1 MRTRRL
7 SRGAH
12 GCLCAAILIALV
24 PVAARAQVGATT
36 DIITG
41 MVVDA
46 SGAPLEGV
54 TIEARSLDLQVS
66 RTAVTDARGRYTI
79 LFPDG
84 GGQYQMSARMIGIL
98 PQTVLL
104 IRHADEDRL
113 IWDVQLTYGA
123 FALDPLVVTGEANQ
137 RRVQMPE
144 RPTPGSVQR
153 VVTPDMLA
161 NLPIDASDLALLAIL
176 VPGAVVFDATDS
188 TSASY
193 SVAGQRPEANAITLD
208 GLTSGSGQVPSEGLR
223 ATRVVTSTYDV
234 SRGRFSGGMTSS
246 TSRTGSNAVQGSAS
260 YALRD
265 DGLAFEGSDPTAFTS
280 GFTQHAL
287 GGGVGGPLVAGRLF
301 AYLSG
306 SVRLRSDATTSL
318 TAATPTDLE
327 RLGVSPDSV
336 ARFLDIVDAIGAA
349 PDSRYEGDR
358 ANDQYSAML
367 RFDYL
372 LGSSHTL
379 MLRGDWRDQRQDP
392 TRLGPTALPE
402 TSGDNGSLGGG
413 LMASLSSRF
422 STRVVNEF
430 RAYASRSSRD
440 GDPYWYVPQGRVQV
454 ASDLDDGSIGINT
467 LVMGGSTG
475 MPSSSSARSLEM
487 SDEVSWLPGSAS
499 HRLKLGGFFRAEE
512 SRDFTSANQ
521 WGTYTYHSLAD
532 LEAGA
537 PASYRRI
544 LDATQRTSTA
554 YEYAGYAADVWMPAR
569 SFQLNYGVRA
579 EATVLGNPPPYNP
592 GLDSAFGVRT
602 DRLPSEFDVSPR
614 VGFTWMVGAGLAT
627 PPAFIFSGGV
637 GRFRSPVPGGLVSQ
651 VQSSTGLRTAES
663 VLECIGGLVPS
674 PDWGLFQQ
682 DTSSIP
688 ATCTGPPTR
697 IDPSA
702 PAAAVFTQ
710 DFGAPK
716 AWRASLGVQRNLTA
730 LLRLS
735 VGFNYARGVDQY
747 GFKDLNLRTD
757 GGFTLPG
764 EADRPVFV
772 DPTLI
777 VPETGAI
784 TSRASR
790 VDSSY
795 AQVLEI
801 GSDLAS
807 DTKQL
812 TVSLGGV
819 TRGGV
824 VLQTAYTLSFVRDQ
838 SSQSAG
844 FGGGRAGG
852 GSTSGNP
859 NIPEWGRS
867 SMERRH
873 SFLGTVSYPFGAS
886 LDLTAIG
893 RLSSGTPYTPMVAAD
908 INGDGAANDQAFVF
922 DPGSVPGMAELLNST
937 SSGARACLEQQ
948 IGQVAERNSCLGP
961 WQGSLDFQLNYRPG
975 FWGMNRRVTVSLTTV
990 NLLHGV
996 DQLLH
1001 GANGLKGWGMQTR
1014 PDDQL
1019 LFVTGFD
1026 PAQQQFQYAVNERF
1040 GASNPQQQ
1048 AFRQPFQIGIQ
1059 VRATFGPDRGRD
1071 ALLAMRGAGGRGG
1084 MGGGVGG
1091 AGIGGRPGAGEGR
1104 FTPAD
1109 FVDRFRTLLVNPAA
1123 LVLERVDSLGLSHD
1137 QIDRLAV
1144 LRDSL
1149 AAVNDSLA
1157 ADLQQQVEGLA
1168 GQDVQ
1173 ALLGAIRPKMQEA
1186 QQNVRRSLETV
1197 KSVLTEEQW
1206 KLLPDRIRRL
1216 GEPPGPGRGMRPPP
1230 GGEL

>member
-1 MRTRRL
+1 MSVRLVLRYLRTCAVAAGL
-7 SRGAH
+7 SALLPVPSRG
-12 GCLCAAILIALV
+12 
-24 PVAARAQVGATT
+24 QVGATT

-41 MVVDA
+41 VVVDA
-46 SGAPLEGV
+46 SGVPLEGV

-84 GGQYQMSARMIGIL
+84 GGQYQMSARMIGVL

-113 IWDVQLTYGA
+113 IWDVQLAYGA
-123 FALDPLVVTGEANQ
+123 FALEPLVVTGEAAR
-137 RRVQMPE
+137 RRVQMPD
-144 RPTPGSVQR
+144 RPTPGSVQQ
-153 VVTPDMLA
+153 VVTPDLLA

-208 GLTSGSGQVPSEGLR
+208 GMTSNSGQAPSEGLR
-223 ATRVVTSTYDV
+223 ATRVVTNTYDV
-234 SRGRFSGGMTSS
+234 SRGRFSGGMMSS
-246 TSRTGSNAVQGSAS
+246 TSRTGSNVVQGSLS

-265 DGLAFEGSDPTAFTS
+265 DGLAFEGSDTTAFTA
-280 GFTQHAL
+280 GFTQHAI
-287 GGGVGGPLVAGRLF
+287 GGGVGGPLIPGRLF

-306 SVRLRSDATTSL
+306 STRLRSDATTSL
-318 TAATPTDLE
+318 TTATPTDLE

-336 ARFLDIVDAIGAA
+336 SRFLDIVDAIGAA
-349 PDSRYEGDR
+349 PPSRFEGDR

-367 RFDYL
+367 RLDYL
-372 LGSSHTL
+372 LGSGHTL

-413 LMASLSSRF
+413 IMASLSSRV

-430 RAYASRSSRD
+430 RAYGSTAARD
-440 GDPYWYVPQGRVQV
+440 GAPYWYVPQGRVQV
-454 ASDLDDGSIGINT
+454 ASALDDGSVGIST
-467 LVMGGSTG
+467 LVMGGNAS
-475 MPSSSSARSLEM
+475 MPSSSNTRSIEM

-499 HRLKLGGFFRAEE
+499 HRLKLGGFFRAER
-512 SRDFTSANQ
+512 STDFTSANQ
-521 WGTYTYHSLAD
+521 WGTYTFNSLAD
-532 LEAGA
+532 LEAGV
-537 PASYRRI
+537 PASFRRI
-544 LDATQRTSTA
+544 LDASERTSTTF
-554 YEYAGYAADVWMPAR
+554 EYAAYAADVWMPAR
-569 SFQLNYGVRA
+569 SFQVNYGLRA
-579 EATVLGNPPPYNP
+579 EVTALGNPPPFNP

-602 DRLPSEFDVSPR
+602 DRLPSEFDLSPR
-614 VGFTWMVGAGLAT
+614 VGFTWMIGAGLAT
-627 PPAFIFSGGV
+627 PPAFIVSGG
-637 GRFRSPVPGGLVSQ
+637 GGKFRSPVPGGLVSQ
-651 VQSSTGLRTAES
+651 VQSSTGLRTAETI
-663 VLECIGGLVPS
+663 LECIGGGVPS
-674 PDWGLFQQ
+674 PDWGMFRQ
-682 DTSSIP
+682 DTSAIP
-688 ATCTGPPTR
+688 ATCTGPPAR

-702 PAAAVFTQ
+702 PAAAVFAP
-710 DFGAPK
+710 DYGAPK

-730 LLRLS
+730 LLRVS

-764 EADRPVFV
+764 EANRPVFV
-772 DPTLI
+772 DPALI

-812 TVSLGGV
+812 TLSLGGV

-838 SSQSAG
+838 SSLRG
-844 FGGGRAGG
+844 GVGGGRAGG

-859 NIPEWGRS
+859 NVPEWGRS

-873 SFLGTVSYPFGAS
+873 AFLATVSYPFGAS

-893 RLSSGTPYTPMVAAD
+893 RLSSGSPYTPMVAAD

-922 DPGSVPGMAELLNST
+922 DPGQLPGMAELLNST
-937 SSGARACLEQQ
+937 TSGARACLE
-948 IGQVAERNSCLGP
+948 GQVGRVAERSSCLGP
-961 WQGSLDFQLNYRPG
+961 WQGSLEFQLNVRPG
-975 FWGMNRRVTVSLTTV
+975 FWGLRHRVAVSLTTV

-1001 GANGLKGWGMQTR
+1001 GADGLKGWGMQTQ

-1026 PAQQQFQYAVNERF
+1026 PVQQQFQYAVNERF

-1071 ALLAMRGAGGRGG
+1071 ALLAMRGAGRGAG

-1091 AGIGGRPGAGEGR
+1091 AGIGGRPGAGRGG

-1109 FVDRFRTLLVNPAA
+1109 FVDRFRTLLVNPAE
-1123 LVLERVDSLGLSHD
+1123 LVLEQVDSLGLSHD
-1137 QIDRLAV
+1137 QIDRLVA

-1149 AAVNDSLA
+1149 GAVNDSLA
-1157 ADLQQQVEGLA
+1157 ADLQQQVDGLA
-1168 GQDVQ
+1168 GQDAQ
-1173 ALLGAIRPKMQEA
+1173 ALLGVIRPRMQEA
-1186 QQNVRRSLETV
+1186 QQNVRRSLEAV
-1197 KSVLTEEQW
+1197 KSVLTDEQW
-1206 KLLPDRIRRL
+1206 KLLPERLRRL
-1216 GEPPGPGRGMRPPP
+1216 GEQQGPGRGMRPP
-1230 GGEL
+1230 GGEV

>member
-1 MRTRRL
+1 MRPFGTFVRPAVAGL
-7 SRGAH
+7 AV
-12 GCLCAAILIALV
+12 AAFLPLT
-24 PVAARAQVGATT
+24 PLAARAQVGSTT

-41 MVVDA
+41 VVVDA
-46 SGAPLEGV
+46 SGAPVEGV

-66 RTAVTDARGRYTI
+66 RTAVTDPRGRYTI

-84 GGQYQMSARMIGIL
+84 GGQYQMSARMIGVL

-113 IWDVQLTYGA
+113 IWDVQLAYGA
-123 FALDPLVVTGEANQ
+123 YALDPLVVTGEANQ
-137 RRVQMPE
+137 RRVQVPD
-144 RPTPGSVQR
+144 RPTPGSVQQ

-193 SVAGQRPEANAITLD
+193 SVAGQRPEANATTLD
-208 GLTSGSGQVPSEGLR
+208 GLTSGSGQAPSEGLR
-223 ATRVVTSTYDV
+223 ATRVVTNTYDV
-234 SRGRFSGGMTSS
+234 SRGRFSGGMMSS
-246 TSRTGSNAVQGSAS
+246 TSRTGSNAVQGSLS

-265 DGLAFEGSDPTAFTS
+265 DGLAFEGSDTTAFTS

-287 GGGVGGPLVAGRLF
+287 GGGVGGPLIPGRLF

-306 SVRLRSDATTSL
+306 STRLRSDATTSL
-318 TAATPTDLE
+318 TTATPTDLE
-327 RLGVSPDSV
+327 RLGVAPDSV
-336 ARFLDIVDAIGAA
+336 SRFLGIVDEIGAA
-349 PDSRYEGDR
+349 PDSRFGGNR

-367 RFDYL
+367 RLDYL
-372 LGSSHTL
+372 LGSSNTL

-413 LMASLSSRF
+413 IMASLSSRV

-430 RAYASRSSRD
+430 RAYASTATRD
-440 GDPYWYVPQGRVQV
+440 GDPYWYLPQGRVQV
-454 ASDLDDGSIGINT
+454 ASALEDGSIGINT

-475 MPSSSSARSLEM
+475 MPSSSSTKSLET
-487 SDEVSWLPGSAS
+487 SDEVSWLPGSAR
-499 HRLKLGGFFRAEE
+499 HRLKLGGFFRAEQG
-512 SRDFTSANQ
+512 RDFTSANQ
-521 WGTYTYHSLAD
+521 WGTYTYNSLAE
-532 LEAGA
+532 LEAGT
-537 PASYRRI
+537 PASFRRI
-544 LDATQRTSTA
+544 LDATTRTSQTF
-554 YEYAGYAADVWMPAR
+554 EYAAYAADVWMPSR
-569 SFQLNYGVRA
+569 SFQINYGARA

-602 DRLPSEFDVSPR
+602 DRLPTEFDLSPR
-614 VGFTWMVGAGLAT
+614 AGFTWMVGAGLAT

-637 GRFRSPVPGGLVSQ
+637 GKFRSPIPGGLVAQ
-651 VQSSTGLRTAES
+651 VQSSTGSSTAES
-663 VLECIGGLVPS
+663 ILECIGGLVPS
-674 PDWGLFQQ
+674 PDWGTFRQ

-688 ATCTGPPTR
+688 VTCTGPPTR

-702 PAAAVFTQ
+702 PAAAVFAQ
-710 DFGAPK
+710 DYGAPK
-716 AWRASLGVQRNLTA
+716 AWRASLGIQRNLTA

-772 DPTLI
+772 DPALI

-790 VDSSY
+790 VDSSF

-824 VLQTAYTLSFVRDQ
+824 VLQTAYTLSFVQDQ
-838 SSQSAG
+838 SSLSAG

-867 SMERRH
+867 SFERRH
-873 SFLGTVSYPFGAS
+873 SFLATVSYPFGAS

-893 RLSSGTPYTPMVAAD
+893 RFSSGTPYTPMVAAD
-908 INGDGAANDQAFVF
+908 INGDGAANDQAYVF
-922 DPGSVPGMAELLNST
+922 DTETLPGLAELLQTT

-948 IGQVAERNSCLGP
+948 VGRVAERNSCLGP
-961 WQGSLDFQLNYRPG
+961 WQGSLEFQLNYRPG
-975 FWGMNRRVTVSLTTV
+975 FWGLRHRVSVSLTTV

-1001 GANGLKGWGMQTR
+1001 GADGLKGWGMQTR

-1019 LFVTGFD
+1019 LFVSGFD
-1026 PAQQQFQYAVNERF
+1026 PTRQQFQYAVNERF

-1059 VRATFGPDRGRD
+1059 IRATFGPDRGRD
-1071 ALLAMRGAGGRGG
+1071 ALLAMRGAGRGAG
-1084 MGGGVGG
+1084 MGGGFGG
-1091 AGIGGRPGAGEGR
+1091 AGIGGRPGAGRGG

-1109 FVDRFRTLLVNPAA
+1109 FVDRFRTLLVNPAE
-1123 LVLERVDSLGLSHD
+1123 LVLEQVDSLGLTHD
-1137 QIDRLAV
+1137 QIDRLVV

-1157 ADLQQQVEGLA
+1157 ADLQQQVEGAA

-1173 ALLGAIRPKMQEA
+1173 ALLGLIRPKMQEA
-1186 QQNVRRSLETV
+1186 QQNVRRSLDAV
-1197 KSVLTEEQW
+1197 KAVLTEAQW
-1206 KLLPDRIRRL
+1206 KQLPERVRRL
-1216 GEPPGPGRGMRPPP
+1216 GEQQAPGRGMRPP
-1230 GGEL
+1230 GGGM